1 MDHENSRSIKKSII
15 KMILENPS
23 VGVSHTHNSRQE
35 FEASINLKEILLHI
49 LETQDMRYS
58 QKSLLKIFPLNEY
71 INRIHKSI
79 KNLDSFESNDEDYDA
94 QDYEELRESQQ
105 QVLTDLYSIL
115 YFNRE
120 SETYEIIKIYE
131 FFDEIF
137 ITCYNNKLEYFLN
150 EVDLHDTTT
159 YKISHL
165 KLIIINFQV
174 FMKRIKVCFEA
185 EQDRHLSGSRA
196 TNVDLTQKINISL
209 NIIEAIDLK
218 VETLISALR
227 EVNDDKIKE
236 FLSNFCENA
245 EEEEVED
252 QVQKSN
258 GLQNNATGLVENGE
272 NGNKILKILRM
283 PREHIKDINV
293 ISKTN
298 KTKIEDRRSKQSIGW
313 GKTWGEFVDQI

>member
-1 MDHENSRSIKKSII
+1 MDHENSGSIKKSII

-58 QKSLLKIFPLNEY
+58 QKSLLKIFPLDEY
-71 INRIHKSI
+71 INRIYKSI
-79 KNLDSFESNDEDYDA
+79 KNLDSFESNDEDYDD

-137 ITCYNNKLEYFLN
+137 ITCYNNKLECFLN

-185 EQDRHLSGSRA
+185 EQDRHLSGSGA
-196 TNVDLTQKINISL
+196 TNVDLTQKINVSL
-209 NIIEAIDLK
+209 NSIEAIDLK
-218 VETLISALR
+218 VEILISALR
-227 EVNDDKIKE
+227 KVNDDKIKE
-236 FLSNFCENA
+236 FLLNFSENA

-258 GLQNNATGLVENGE
+258 GLQNNATGPVENGE
-272 NGNKILKILRM
+272 NGNEILKILRM
-283 PREHIKDINV
+283 PREHTKDTNV
-293 ISKTN
+293 ISKIN